1 LLSYTSRENLIPG
14 APKMLIPIEFG
25 FTSDLHAGGNVLSL
39 ANLLYAPVIQKLSLA
54 NLLYALVI
62 QKLSLANLVCAP
74 GIKVIPGELESGSPG
89 IKIQK
94 IRKFQ
99 KIQKNSEKYQK
110 NSKNGINIENCKYTI
125 FLTIISHLESSQL
138 TPK

>member
-1 LLSYTSRENLIPG
+1 MLIPG
-14 APKMLIPIEFG
+14 EFG
-25 FTSDLHAGGNVLSL
+25 FASDLHAGGNVLSL

-54 NLLYALVI
+54 NLLDAPVI
-62 QKLSLANLVCAP
+62 QKLSLANLLCAP

-99 KIQKNSEKYQK
+99 KN
-110 NSKNGINIENCKYTI
+110 
-125 FLTIISHLESSQL
+125 
-138 TPK
+138 